1 MNEVLNGQ
9 ASLLA
14 YANSLASLWPD
25 TESIDFDAI
34 ADIGSLPESDLVGL
48 RSFSLNSGSDY
59 KPVVTASG
67 MMIVMTYNDA
77 GNTRLIDRLNTMFNQ
92 MKPEKIIPLYDYK
105 TSEVIGEMKFF
116 GVTRLMPLERNGNR
130 AIQGITFQAGLQS
143 VG

>member
-14 YANSLASLWPD
+14 YANSLASLWPV

-34 ADIGSLPESDLVGL
+34 ADITTLPETDLVGL

-67 MMIVMTYNDA
+67 MIIVMTYNDA
-77 GNTRLIDRLNTMFNQ
+77 GNTRLMERLNTLFNQ
-92 MKPEKIIPLYDYK
+92 MKPEKTIPLYDYQ
-105 TSEVIGEMKFF
+105 TSQVIGEMKFL

>member
-14 YANSLASLWPD
+14 YTHRLATLWGD
-25 TESIDFDAI
+25 SESIDFDAI
-34 ADIGSLPESDLVGL
+34 ADMAELPDQDLIGL

-59 KPVVTASG
+59 KPVATASG
-67 MMIVMTYNDA
+67 MIIVMTYNDA
-77 GNTRLIDRLNTMFNQ
+77 GNTRLLTRLNTLFNE
-92 MKPEKIIPLYDYK
+92 MKPEKTIPLYDYQ
-105 TSEVIGEMKFF
+105 TSEIIGEMKFL

-143 VG
+143 VS